1 MKHGREDGHKWENL
15 RLLLALLMLPW
26 LAGLSLYAL
35 FNLLGSRPARAIIPV
50 IDESSLVQTT
60 LTAFRTLESNVN
72 EGRMLAQQVQSYVQD
87 ARHVVALP
95 QNVIGQITSTIQQY
109 YDLLQ
114 QGRGLSY
121 SVTSAVQQYDT
132 LFASGAGGGSALQ
145 RLPQMLSTM
154 RDMGRVATQAS
165 ALYERLCKTRGDADL
180 LLRASQAAPGTLAAL
195 QAGNQLTGMLIE
207 QQGTL
212 QELNATMGRVQM
224 GWIMKQAVEEEATTE
239 KAAHWLDG
247 WPGSGPTERVT
258 LPGGD

>member
-1 MKHGREDGHKWENL
+1 MR
-15 RLLLALLMLPW
+15 RIMTILLTVVTIVSTSSIST
-26 LAGLSLYAL
+26 G
-35 FNLLGSRPARAIIPV
+35 IIPV
-50 IDESSLVQTT
+50 IDESALVQTT
-60 LTAFRTLESNVN
+60 LTAFRALESNVN
-72 EGRMLAQQVQSYVQD
+72 EGRMLAQQVQGYIQD
-87 ARHVVALP
+87 AKGFVALP
-95 QNVIGQITSTIQQY
+95 QSVVGQITSTIQQY
-109 YDLLQ
+109 YDILQ
-114 QGRGLSY
+114 QSRGLSY

-145 RLPQMLSTM
+145 RAPQMLSAM

-165 ALYERLCKTRGDADL
+165 ALYERLCKSRSDADL
-180 LLRASQAAPGTLAAL
+180 LLRASQAAPGQLAAQ
-195 QAGNQLTGMLIE
+195 QAGNQLIGMMLE
-207 QQGTL
+207 QQGAM